1 MRNNEGRHSFA
12 ASKSIS
18 KRSESISKRYQ
29 DLNEFLQKNFEKPD
43 FRLKGIS
50 SGNFQVSIVFYSTK
64 PENSSPYSR
73 IANEEED
80 DTKSVCPSNSDFPPI
95 ENPVY
100 QNQLRFLTIL
110 DENFEI
116 DMVSLHNEFMLAKN
130 INKRKYFQCTFA

>member
-1 MRNNEGRHSFA
+1 MSF
-12 ASKSIS
+12 
-18 KRSESISKRYQ
+18 
-29 DLNEFLQKNFEKPD
+29 
-43 FRLKGIS
+43 
-50 SGNFQVSIVFYSTK
+50 VFYSTK
-64 PENSSPYSR
+64 PESSSPYDR

-80 DTKSVCPSNSDFPPI
+80 DTKSVCPNSDFPPI

-100 QNQLRFLTIL
+100 QNQFRFLTIL